1 MSRALPNSVEHS
13 NGRVLVGLKGEEV
26 FLEVHGRGT
35 HLVSQPL
42 RECLTQMMDKGVRNF
57 RMNLGDCSYFDS
69 TFLGVLAGACLKLQ
83 NMGASHFVISSITP
97 RNLSLM
103 ETLGIAG
110 FFEFIESSGEE
121 ARPEQLYP
129 LTGGIEGESQT
140 RTVLEAHRTLACLD
154 EKNAARFKDVI
165 ECLEQELGRTR
176 AANP

>member
-1 MSRALPNSVEHS
+1 MSRASPNSSEQS

-42 RECLTQMMDKGVRNF
+42 RECLSEMMARGVRSF

-83 NMGASHFVISSITP
+83 NLGGSHFVISSITP

-103 ETLGIAG
+103 ETLGIAS
-110 FFEFIESSGEE
+110 FFEFNDASEE
-121 ARPEQLYP
+121 EDRPEQLYP
-129 LTGGIEGESQT
+129 LTGGAEGESQT

-165 ECLEQELGRTR
+165 ECLEQELGRAR